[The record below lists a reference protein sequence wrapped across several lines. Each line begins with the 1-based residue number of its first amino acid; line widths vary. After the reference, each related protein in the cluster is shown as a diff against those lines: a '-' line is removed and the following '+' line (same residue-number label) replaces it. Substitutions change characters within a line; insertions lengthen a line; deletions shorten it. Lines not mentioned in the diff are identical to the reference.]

1 MINLSKLVILAA
13 SFAALAA
20 CAKSN
25 APAAADTAADK
36 AAIDAV
42 EVAFYKGFNAGDA
55 AAVADLYAED
65 AVLNAPGIPALRG
78 KALIR
83 EFFVKDAAQAAAAG
97 HTEGDGAET
106 EVGVSGDLA
115 WRWGTYKITD
125 KSGATVDAGK
135 YITVFQRRDGKWLIF
150 RDTWNSDTAPAAPAT
165 APTSA
170 AAPK

>member
-1 MINLSKLVILAA
+1 MNNLEKLVVIAA

-25 APAAADTAADK
+25 APAAADAAADK

-42 EVAFYKGFNAGDA
+42 EAAFYKGFNAGDP
-55 AAVADLYAED
+55 AAVAALYAED

-78 KALIR
+78 RASVR
-83 EFFVKDAAQAAAAG
+83 EFFVKDAAAAAAAG

-106 EVGVSGDLA
+106 EVGVSGDFA

-125 KSGATVDAGK
+125 KSGTTVDAGK
-135 YITVFQRRDGKWLIF
+135 YITVFQRKDGKWLIF
-150 RDTWNSDTAPAAPAT
+150 RDTWNSDTAPAAPT
-165 APTSA
+165 APAST